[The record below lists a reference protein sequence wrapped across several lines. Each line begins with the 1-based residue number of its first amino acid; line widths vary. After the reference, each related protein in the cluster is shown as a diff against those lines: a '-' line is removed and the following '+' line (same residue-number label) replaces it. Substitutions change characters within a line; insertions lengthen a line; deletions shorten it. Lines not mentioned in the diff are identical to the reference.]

1 MTREKF
7 NMFQSIIEFENG
19 NLDQDQVVDLFQK
32 LLDTGFILNLQG
44 MYHRIAKDLISEGL
58 IEVR

>member
-7 NMFQSIIEFENG
+7 NMIQSIISFENG
-19 NLDQDQVVDLFQK
+19 ELEQDEVVELFQI

-44 MYHRIAKDLISEGL
+44 MYQRIAKDLISEGL

>member
-1 MTREKF
+1 MTRQNF
-7 NMFQSIIEFENG
+7 NMIQSIISFENG
-19 NLDQDQVVDLFQK
+19 ELEQDEVVELFQT